1 MDFGFGAGDRRPLCS
16 SPDRHFAPPRAE
28 LFHGGPPPSLFECEA
43 AAWRERIIR
52 EEVERRLIEKEVRR
66 DLSLARARG
75 GFGPVPFVGPN
86 GHIVRSPRQGTFFR
100 PDGPFTSP
108 MPLTPMPVGMHP
120 NWPPLPSFGSW
131 EGFGSRRLAGFG
143 QPMLLNETRT
153 RSLPPPKPMHQ
164 LQLRMVT
171 PSESSEVFSSE
182 TKDSGVKRKAHAISA
197 TTESTKIQNAA
208 RDWSCALCQV
218 SATSESGL
226 NQHLQGKKH
235 KAKLVQ
241 CGAIKVMDTNKSG
254 LHVTT
259 GNNNGAG
266 PSDAPKKIHILVDG
280 EMHQVVQKSKRVW
293 CERCRVSC
301 TNAGAMADHLRGKKH
316 SLLNKVWASIKAVRR
331 NNGIKEDS
339 ATATC
344 ERKVNESGP
353 AGIPEEEEHEE
364 EGDTYMASEFSGDAS
379 SEIPMETKETTDMAE
394 EADADSHSVTPVGI
408 NKEDTDTASKATRN
422 YPAGTK
428 QEDTGVVM
436 DVNKNSPP
444 KVHQKSRKE
453 FPLKV
458 HQESRKRR
466 QNKKFLSKVHQKANE
481 NLLPQCA
488 SESKTE
494 GFGK

>member
-1 MDFGFGAGDRRPLCS
+1 M
-16 SPDRHFAPPRAE
+16 
-28 LFHGGPPPSLFECEA
+28 
-43 AAWRERIIR
+43 
-52 EEVERRLIEKEVRR
+52 
-66 DLSLARARG
+66 
-75 GFGPVPFVGPN
+75 
-86 GHIVRSPRQGTFFR
+86 
-100 PDGPFTSP
+100 
-108 MPLTPMPVGMHP
+108 
-120 NWPPLPSFGSW
+120 
-131 EGFGSRRLAGFG
+131 
-143 QPMLLNETRT
+143 
-153 RSLPPPKPMHQ
+153 
-164 LQLRMVT
+164 
-171 PSESSEVFSSE
+171 
-182 TKDSGVKRKAHAISA
+182 KRKAHAISA

-226 NQHLQGKKH
+226 NQHLEGKKH

-254 LHVTT
+254 LQVPT

-331 NNGIKEDS
+331 NNEAKEDS

-353 AGIPEEEEHEE
+353 TGIPEDEERKE
-364 EGDTYMASEFSGDAS
+364 EGDTYMASEFSGDGS
-379 SEIPMETKETTDMAE
+379 SEIPMETKETTDMDE

-408 NKEDTDTASKATRN
+408 NKEDTDAASNATRN

-428 QEDTGVVM
+428 QEGTGVVM

-488 SESKTE
+488 SESKTK